1 MKPPKPFDPVNFER
15 PFVALTSLI
24 CAVLLIYLGI
34 QGPIFQNAIVYRTHP
49 SVNNQ
54 LIAQDAVNTFL
65 ISPLLLLAAWGLYAR
80 KRFAKYLL
88 ALTPLFLLY
97 YAISYMVG
105 WEWMAA
111 DYSGNSQLWFFHYLG
126 VMVAALIILFYSL
139 SAFKA
144 RQKPH
149 FSKRGLMIYSVIF
162 TIFMAMFAAMWMK
175 EIFEVFTKGT
185 ARGYDLA
192 PTAFWLVRCFDLGFS
207 IPLGFISLYLLWL
220 RPQTTFPVQMLLYGF
235 FLSMSVVVNAMGWVM
250 MINHDPAADPMGNI
264 VFVILMLISFFGY
277 FYILR
282 GYGKKKGSPP
292 RQ

>member
-34 QGPIFQNAIVYRTHP
+34 QGPLFQNAIVYRTHP

-175 EIFEVFTKGT
+175 EIFEFFTKGT

-192 PTAFWLVRCFDLGFS
+192 PAAFWLVRCFDLGFS

>member
-1 MKPPKPFDPVNFER
+1 MKPPKPFDPANFER
-15 PFVALTSLI
+15 PFVAFISLV
-24 CAVLLIYLGI
+24 CAILLIYLGV
-34 QGPIFQNAIVYRTHP
+34 QGPLFQNNIVYKTHP

-65 ISPLLLLAAWGLYAR
+65 IAPLMLIAAWGLYAR

-126 VMVAALIILFYSL
+126 VMIAAVIILFYTL
-139 SAFKA
+139 SALKA

-149 FSKRGLMIYSVIF
+149 FGKRSLLIYSICF
-162 TIFMAMFAAMWMK
+162 TVFMALFGMMWMK
-175 EIFEVFTKGT
+175 EIFEVFATGT
-185 ARGYDLA
+185 ARGYDLS

-250 MINHDPAADPMGNI
+250 VINQDPAADPMGNI
-264 VFVILMLISFFGY
+264 VFVILMLISLFGY

-282 GYGKKKGSPP
+282 GYGKKKGSLSN
-292 RQ
+292 